1 MIQKDLKKSPQL
13 ADKIIEE
20 SAGCAGAWQRTRIR
34 PRKGM
39 ETKKILIVDDEESMR
54 HMLSL
59 ILKGEGYEARAVG
72 LGREALELVD
82 SQAFDFILLDV
93 VMPGMD
99 GLELL
104 GALKEKGVESTVI
117 MMSAH
122 GSLDTAVEAMKLGAY
137 DYVSK
142 PFKPDEILL
151 ALRKA
156 EERENLRRE
165 NVRLRQEVS
174 RDFSFENMVGESEG
188 MQKVFEAIRKISDY
202 KASVLIVGES
212 GTGKEMVARAIHY
225 NSSRGGGPFVAVNC
239 GAIPETLLE
248 SELFGHERGAF
259 TDAKREKRGSFEL
272 AHRGTLFLDEI
283 GEMSLAAQVKL
294 LRVLQEGEV
303 KRLGSERPILVDVR
317 IIAATVQDLSRSV
330 TEGKFREDLF
340 YRLNV
345 LPLRLPPLRE
355 KKEDI
360 PLLVDHFI
368 QEFNQQ
374 HHLEVEGVSEETMDF
389 LMEYS
394 WPGNV
399 RELENVVRR
408 SMILSPS
415 RRIDARLLPSEVL
428 EGRWAPFKRDFGKEE
443 LSIKKA
449 ARIMEEQLIRKAL
462 KKTKGNRTQASRI
475 LEISHPALLSKM
487 KRYGIES

>member
-1 MIQKDLKKSPQL
+1 LAGDPYPAEKK
-13 ADKIIEE
+13 
-20 SAGCAGAWQRTRIR
+20 
-34 PRKGM
+34 M
-39 ETKKILIVDDEESMR
+39 EAKKILIVDDEESMR

-72 LGREALELVD
+72 LGREALELLD
-82 SQAFDFILLDV
+82 SQAFDFLLLDV

-104 GALKEKGVESTVI
+104 RALKEKGVESAVI
-117 MMSAH
+117 MMSGY
-122 GSLDTAVEAMKLGAY
+122 GSLDTAVEAMKQGAY

-165 NVRLRQEVS
+165 NVRLRQEVR
-174 RDFSFENMVGESEG
+174 RDFSFENIVGESEG
-188 MQKVFEAIRKISDY
+188 MQKVFEAIKKISDY
-202 KASVLIVGES
+202 KASVLIGGES

-225 NSSRGGGPFVAVNC
+225 NSSRGGGPFVTVNC

-272 AHRGTLFLDEI
+272 AHEGTLFLDEI

-317 IIAATVQDLSRSV
+317 IIAATIQDLSRSV
-330 TEGKFREDLF
+330 AEGKFREDLF

-360 PLLVDHFI
+360 PLLVGHFI
-368 QEFNQQ
+368 QKFNQQ
-374 HHLEVEGVSEETMDF
+374 HHLEVEGVSEETRDL

-408 SMILSPS
+408 SMILSPG
-415 RRIDARLLPSEVL
+415 RRIDARFLPSEVL
-428 EGRWAPFKRDFGKEE
+428 EGRGAPFKREFGKEE
-443 LSIKKA
+443 FSIKKA
-449 ARIMEEQLIRKAL
+449 ARIMEEELIRKAL
-462 KKTKGNRTQASRI
+462 KKTKGNRTQAGRI

-487 KRYGIES
+487 KRYGIDN

>member
-1 MIQKDLKKSPQL
+1 
-13 ADKIIEE
+13 
-20 SAGCAGAWQRTRIR
+20 
-34 PRKGM
+34 M
-39 ETKKILIVDDEESMR
+39 EAKKILIVDDEESMR

-72 LGREALELVD
+72 LGREALDLAD
-82 SQAFDFILLDV
+82 SQTFDFILLDV
-93 VMPGMD
+93 VMPEMD

-104 GALKEKGVESTVI
+104 RALKEKGLGSTVI
-117 MMSAH
+117 MMSGYA
-122 GSLDTAVEAMKLGAY
+122 SLDMAVEAMKRGAY

-151 ALRKA
+151 TLRKA

-165 NVRLRQEVS
+165 NIRLRQEVR
-174 RDFSFENMVGESEG
+174 RDFSFENIIGKSEG
-188 MQKVFEAIRKISDY
+188 MQKVFEAIKKISDY

-212 GTGKEMVARAIHY
+212 GTGKEMVARSIHY
-225 NSSRGGGPFVAVNC
+225 NSSRGSGPFVAVNC

-272 AHRGTLFLDEI
+272 AHQGTLFLDEI
-283 GEMSLAAQVKL
+283 GETSLAAQVKL

-303 KRLGSERPILVDVR
+303 KRLGSEHPIHVDVR
-317 IIAATVQDLSRSV
+317 IIAATLRDLSLAV
-330 TEGKFREDLF
+330 AEGKFREDLF

-345 LPLRLPPLRE
+345 LPLHLPPLRE

-368 QEFNQQ
+368 HKFNQE
-374 HHLEVEGVSEETMDF
+374 HRLEVEGFTEEAVA
-389 LMEYS
+389 LLLEYS

-399 RELENVVRR
+399 RELENVVKR
-408 SMILSPS
+408 SMILTPG
-415 RRIDARLLPSEVL
+415 RNIDAPCLPSEVL
-428 EGRWAPFKRDFGKEE
+428 EGRARWAGPGGQEY
-443 LSIKKA
+443 SIKKA
-449 ARIMEEQLIRKAL
+449 ARIMEEELIRKAL
-462 KKTKGNRTQASRI
+462 KETKGNRTQAARI
-475 LEISHPALLSKM
+475 LEISYPALLSKI
-487 KRYGIES
+487 KGYGIDG